1 MKRVLCSC
9 ALLALAACGDDGPR
23 YAGLEFD
30 VISAPPVP
38 VSVTN
43 NAIDISAGI
52 SVKVEVTPLSSEDRY
67 TNRHQLDLRPRN
79 LDVLAVYL
87 TEDPRNFVLVGV
99 RPGETCLDVLI
110 NRDEQECI
118 PVRVR

>member
-1 MKRVLCSC
+1 MKRMFSLC
-9 ALLALAACGDDGPR
+9 ALLAFAACGDDGPR
-23 YAGLEFD
+23 YAGVEFD
-30 VISAPPVP
+30 VNSAPPVP
-38 VSVTN
+38 VSLTN

-79 LDVLAVYL
+79 PDVLFVYL
-87 TEDPRNFVLVGV
+87 TEEPRNFVLVGV
-99 RPGETCLDVLI
+99 RPGESCLEVII
-110 NRDEQECI
+110 NREEQECI

>member
-1 MKRVLCSC
+1 MKRLVSVC
-9 ALLALAACGDDGPR
+9 ALVALGACGEDGPR
-23 YAGLEFD
+23 YAGVEFD

-38 VSVTN
+38 VSITN
-43 NAIDISAGI
+43 NAIDLTAGI

-67 TNRHQLDLRPRN
+67 ENRHQLDLRPRN
-79 LDVLAVYL
+79 LDVLAVYF
-87 TEDPRNFVLVGV
+87 TEEPRKFVLVGV
-99 RPGETCLDVLI
+99 RPGDTCVDVLI